1 MKKVIM
7 LLFICLLT
15 ACSSNEQYDCH
26 IVTKHHTWTQTK
38 LCDGYCSPMFK
49 ITNIKEQI
57 KDEHKIIKRGEL
69 KQFMES
75 EYESAEMVNGLHDDF
90 IKETGKYPIQIIKL
104 DCRKL

>member
-26 IVTKHHTWTQTK
+26 IVTKHHTWIQTK
-38 LCDGYCSPMFK
+38 LCDGHCNPMFK

-57 KDEHKIIKRGEL
+57 KDEHKIIKHSEL
-69 KQFMES
+69 KQFIES
-75 EYESAEMVNGLHDDF
+75 EYESAEIVNGLHNDF
-90 IKETGKYPIQIIKL
+90 INKTGKYPIQIIKL
-104 DCRKL
+104 DCKKL